1 MGGLAMLAARCITA
15 ALALVGL
22 AGAMAH
28 ADQRP
33 RAQTATVASAQAPPI
48 QVPPGEVLRIASA
61 QDLAHV
67 WGRLNTIQRLD
78 AITELIRM
86 RALDDAETYLTRVD
100 PVQPLHRLEVE
111 FLTGVLRRS
120 QGRTDDAVKI
130 FRGLLVAHPG
140 FDRVRLELGYA
151 LFQKQD
157 DEAARHHFELVLGA
171 TPSSDAAT
179 SIQGFLDAMDRR
191 RRWQFTS
198 YFSLAPSTNL
208 NQGTTARIMSIGDF
222 DFAIDSQ
229 ARKQSGVGLYY
240 GGTGSYSWSLAET
253 LDLVLGGG
261 AQARDFRAA
270 TYDDVVASMEFGPRI
285 RFDAGEVMVAGTVAR
300 RWFAGDGHSVIYGAR
315 TQTRMR
321 LDQRYLATFS
331 TACVT
336 KHYDNPGAADARNCS
351 LTASVDYGFDT
362 QSYLRVL
369 GGIEVERTA
378 APHLTYIE
386 ASAGLGGFR
395 ELEWGVSVYTQAR
408 VAERSFDGYA
418 PGTSTARRD
427 RRLETSIHLTK
438 RDLEIFSFA
447 PSLEYTFTLNRS
459 NIGHHSYDG
468 HGINLTMTKRY

>member
-1 MGGLAMLAARCITA
+1 MGGLAMLAARCITT

-208 NQGTTARIMSIGDF
+208 NQVSELIEIALQHIVYANI
-222 DFAIDSQ
+222 
-229 ARKQSGVGLYY
+229 
-240 GGTGSYSWSLAET
+240 T
-253 LDLVLGGG
+253 L
-261 AQARDFRAA
+261 
-270 TYDDVVASMEFGPRI
+270 
-285 RFDAGEVMVAGTVAR
+285 
-300 RWFAGDGHSVIYGAR
+300 
-315 TQTRMR
+315 
-321 LDQRYLATFS
+321 
-331 TACVT
+331 
-336 KHYDNPGAADARNCS
+336 
-351 LTASVDYGFDT
+351 
-362 QSYLRVL
+362 
-369 GGIEVERTA
+369 
-378 APHLTYIE
+378 
-386 ASAGLGGFR
+386 
-395 ELEWGVSVYTQAR
+395 
-408 VAERSFDGYA
+408 
-418 PGTSTARRD
+418 
-427 RRLETSIHLTK
+427 
-438 RDLEIFSFA
+438 
-447 PSLEYTFTLNRS
+447 S
-459 NIGHHSYDG
+459 NYCIISYD
-468 HGINLTMTKRY
+468 ILVCL